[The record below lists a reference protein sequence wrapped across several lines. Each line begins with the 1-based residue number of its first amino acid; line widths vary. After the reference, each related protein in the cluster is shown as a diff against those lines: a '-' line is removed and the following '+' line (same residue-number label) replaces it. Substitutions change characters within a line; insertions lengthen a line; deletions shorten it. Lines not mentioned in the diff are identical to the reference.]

1 MSSCYLLSLR
11 FSRFSTGMT
20 HHDTIRPY
28 MGHFRPS
35 FLRPKGESLSVR
47 RLPGRQGC
55 KTHGL
60 FLLRKSLPCSPLIL
74 QGPTGNGN
82 IMGISGYPS
91 ANFKLRRDH
100 TEFGPVEV
108 LGSSLG
114 TILAPCRQGVVTVEG
129 LQPFFATPSSN
140 TFEWMARSLTSQGWK
155 TSKRIQV
162 DLGRTRTLSSTGPSF
177 PKLQNDYCNYL

>member
-1 MSSCYLLSLR
+1 
-11 FSRFSTGMT
+11 
-20 HHDTIRPY
+20 

-82 IMGISGYPS
+82 IMGISRYPS

-114 TILAPCRQGVVTVEG
+114 TILPPCRRQGVVTVEG
-129 LQPFFATPSSN
+129 IQPFLATPSSN
-140 TFEWMARSLTSQGWK
+140 AFEWMARSLTSQGWN
-155 TSKRIQV
+155 TSKRIQME
-162 DLGRTRTLSSTGPSF
+162 DLGRTRTLSSTGPSSF
-177 PKLQNDYCNYL
+177 PKLKNDIMWYQMSIWWG